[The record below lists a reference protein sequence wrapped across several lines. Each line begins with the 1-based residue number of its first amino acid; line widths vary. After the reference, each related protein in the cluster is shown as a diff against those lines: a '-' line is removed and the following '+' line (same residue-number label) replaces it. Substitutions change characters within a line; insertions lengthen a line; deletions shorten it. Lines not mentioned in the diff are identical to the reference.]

1 MSDTDRRTVRELRA
15 LRRRRRLGDL
25 EWFDVAYRVYL
36 FGLAG
41 LIALV
46 MISDAIGQV
55 VSDDVTTDELLAK
68 APATLGLLMMAAI
81 AVGLRGGAEGGPISV
96 ESADVGHLLMA
107 PIDRR
112 MVLVRPISQRMR
124 SVAFGLAVAAGVIG
138 QLVARELE
146 GSRGSWA
153 AAGALFGAL
162 VGVAYVAA
170 AVISHALRIHR
181 WLATAL
187 GIAGVAWQAIAVWSV
202 WTDDPGPGKI
212 TGPAD
217 PAGGVA
223 LWGIRVLGI
232 EIVAVAAVVVAMLIA
247 LAVGGRLRI
256 EPLVRR
262 ADLVSQLKFAATVQD
277 LRTVVLLRRQLRAEQ
292 LRVRPWGAPT
302 ARPIPAAAPDPASR
316 PRSVPG
322 RAVGTP
328 QHAARVVHRR
338 GVASLRR
345 LPASRLSRIA
355 LLAALGGIFASLT
368 VSGSP
373 LLVIGVVGA
382 MFLLGL
388 ECVEPLSQE
397 IDRPDLTDGVPVER
411 GWIYAHHLVAP
422 GVLIAGA
429 ALVGATAA
437 ALFEPEHAAG
447 AFALAIPVAWAG
459 AIGSV
464 IATVRDAPQPSAV
477 ADTKLTGAPR
487 NADSPLV
494 PPEFAGAQN
503 AFGSF
508 MPVLVSGIAALPV
521 LAMRAEPTAGTAIRS
536 AFGVALAVLL
546 LSLWI
551 RKRDRLAVG
560 IRRFVAEGR
569 EAA

>member
-1 MSDTDRRTVRELRA
+1 MSGTDRRTVRQLRA
-15 LRRRRRLGDL
+15 LRRGRRLGDL

-41 LIALV
+41 LIATV

-68 APATLGLLMMAAI
+68 GPATLGLLMMAAI
-81 AVGLRGGAEGGPISV
+81 AVGLRGGSEGGPISV
-96 ESADVGHLLMA
+96 ESADVRHLLMA
-107 PIDRR
+107 PVDRR
-112 MVLVRPISQRMR
+112 MVLLRPIGQRMR
-124 SVAFGLAVAAGVIG
+124 SVAFGLALATAVLG

-153 AAGALFGAL
+153 AAGALFGAI

-181 WLATAL
+181 WLATGL
-187 GIAGVAWQAIAVWSV
+187 GIAGVAWQAIAAWSV
-202 WTDDPGPGKI
+202 WSDDPGQGKI

-217 PAGGVA
+217 AAGGVA

-232 EIVAVAAVVVAMLIA
+232 EVVAVGAVVGAVLLA
-247 LAVGGRLRI
+247 LALGGRLRI

-277 LRTVVLLRRQLRAEQ
+277 LRTVVLLRRQLRAEH

-302 ARPIPAAAPDPASR
+302 PRPIPSSAPDPGSR
-316 PRSVPG
+316 PRSVPM
-322 RAVGTP
+322 RAAGAP
-328 QHAARVVHRR
+328 KSAARMVHRR

-345 LPASRLSRIA
+345 LPAARLARIA
-355 LLAALGGIFASLT
+355 MLAALGGIFASLT

-373 LLVIGVVGA
+373 LLAIGVVGA
-382 MFLLGL
+382 VFLLGL

-411 GWIYAHHLVAP
+411 GWIYAQHLVAP
-422 GVLIAGA
+422 GGLVAGA
-429 ALVGATAA
+429 ALVGATAVA
-437 ALFEPEHAAG
+437 VFEPDHAAG
-447 AFALAIPVAWAG
+447 AFAVAIPVAWAG

-464 IATVRDAPQPSAV
+464 IATVRDSPQPSVV
-477 ADTKLTGAPR
+477 ADTKLTGAAR
-487 NADSPLV
+487 NTDSPLV

-503 AFGSF
+503 AFSSF
-508 MPVLVSGIAALPV
+508 MPILVSGIAALPV
-521 LAMRAEPTAGTAIRS
+521 LAMRAEPTAGTAVRS
-536 AFGVALAVLL
+536 AVGVALALLL
-546 LSLWI
+546 LSIWI
-551 RKRDRLAVG
+551 RKRDRWAIG
-560 IRRFVAEGR
+560 IRRFIAEGK
-569 EAA
+569 EAM